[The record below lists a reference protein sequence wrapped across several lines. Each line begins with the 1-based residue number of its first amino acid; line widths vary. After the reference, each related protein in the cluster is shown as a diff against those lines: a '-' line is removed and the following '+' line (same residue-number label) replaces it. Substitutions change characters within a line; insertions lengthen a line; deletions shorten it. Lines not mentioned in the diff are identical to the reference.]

1 MLLSARVDSLF
12 SLTDDDFVSEHFVCS
27 DNDDAPMFSPNEDA
41 PVVFLTVA
49 LTLSLTV
56 PKPMSFDGCGE
67 IRMLIS
73 LSDEVDLS
81 CAT

>member
-1 MLLSARVDSLF
+1 MSSEQVVLLSARVDSLF
-12 SLTDDDFVSEHFVCS
+12 SFTDDDFVLEHFVCS
-27 DNDDAPMFSPNEDA
+27 DNDDAPSSH
-41 PVVFLTVA
+41 
-49 LTLSLTV
+49 TLSLTV

-73 LSDEVDLS
+73 LSDEVDEDVS